1 MHPIILF
8 GKEIAINPV
17 MISFGPFSIYW
28 YGFFIVSAIVL
39 SFCLAQKRIE
49 KKKLDFGIT
58 LDNIYDF
65 IIGAV
70 LISILSARLYYVVFN
85 LKYYLANPSE
95 ILQIWNGGLA
105 IYGGIIGAIIYTLIF
120 CRRKKVVFYNLADFA
135 APYLVLSQSIGRWGN
150 FVNQEAY
157 GYTTNVPWKM
167 GIFDSTISSY
177 IYVHPTFFYE
187 SICNIILFFIL
198 MKMSKKR
205 KFNGQIFFTYMI
217 GYGIVRSVI
226 EGLRTDSLMV
236 GNFRVSQVLS
246 VIFVILFG
254 IMYYRAEKCRTKDAK
269 QV

>member
-17 MISFGPFSIYW
+17 MISVGPFSIYW

-39 SFCLAQKRIE
+39 SFFLAKRRIE

-58 LDNIYDF
+58 LDNLYDF

-70 LISILSARLYYVVFN
+70 FVSILSARLYYVLFN

-105 IYGGIIGAIIYTLIF
+105 IYGGIIGAIIYSLIF
-120 CRRKKVVFYNLADFA
+120 CRSKKIVFYNLADLA
-135 APYLVLSQSIGRWGN
+135 APYLALSQSIGRWGN

-157 GYTTNVPWKM
+157 GYVTNLPWKM
-167 GIFDSTISSY
+167 GIFDSSIGDY

-187 SICNIILFFIL
+187 SICNFILFWIL
-198 MKMSKKR
+198 MKISKNR
-205 KFNGQIFFTYMI
+205 KFEGQTFFLYMI
-217 GYGIVRSVI
+217 GYGIIRSIV
-226 EGLRTDSLMV
+226 EGLRTDSLMI
-236 GNFRVSQVLS
+236 GNFRISQVLS
-246 VIFVILFG
+246 LVFVGLFG
-254 IMYYRAEKCRTKDAK
+254 VMYFYKIKCRTKDN
-269 QV
+269 

>member
-17 MISFGPFSIYW
+17 MISVGPFSIYW

-39 SFCLAQKRIE
+39 SFFLAKRRIE

-58 LDNIYDF
+58 LDNLYDF

-70 LISILSARLYYVVFN
+70 FVSILSARLYYVLFN

-105 IYGGIIGAIIYTLIF
+105 IYGGIIGAIIYSLIF
-120 CRRKKVVFYNLADFA
+120 CRSKKIVFYNLADLA

-157 GYTTNVPWKM
+157 GYLTDLPWKM
-167 GIFDSTISSY
+167 GIFDSSIGDY

-187 SICNIILFFIL
+187 SICNFILFWIL
-198 MKMSKKR
+198 MKISKNR
-205 KFNGQIFFTYMI
+205 KFEGQIFFLYMI
-217 GYGIVRSVI
+217 GYGIIRSII
-226 EGLRTDSLMV
+226 EGLRTDSLMM
-236 GNFRVSQVLS
+236 GNFRISQVLS
-246 VIFVILFG
+246 LVFVGLFG
-254 IMYYRAEKCRTKDAK
+254 VMYYYKIKCRTKDN
-269 QV
+269 

>member
-17 MISFGPFSIYW
+17 MISVGPFSIYW

-39 SFCLAQKRIE
+39 SFFLAKRRIE

-58 LDNIYDF
+58 LDNLYDF

-70 LISILSARLYYVVFN
+70 FVSILSARLYYVLFN

-95 ILQIWNGGLA
+95 FLQIWNGGLA
-105 IYGGIIGAIIYTLIF
+105 IYGGIIGAIIYSLIF
-120 CRRKKVVFYNLADFA
+120 CRSKKIVFYNLADLA

-157 GYTTNVPWKM
+157 GYLTDLPWKM
-167 GIFDSTISSY
+167 GIFDSSIGDY

-187 SICNIILFFIL
+187 SICNFILFWIL
-198 MKMSKKR
+198 MKISKNR
-205 KFNGQIFFTYMI
+205 KFEGQTFFLYMI
-217 GYGIVRSVI
+217 GYGIIRSII
-226 EGLRTDSLMV
+226 EGLRTDSLMM
-236 GNFRVSQVLS
+236 GNFRISQVLS
-246 VIFVILFG
+246 LVFVGLFG
-254 IMYYRAEKCRTKDAK
+254 VMYYYKIKCRTKDN
-269 QV
+269 

>member
-17 MISFGPFSIYW
+17 MISWGPFSIYW
-28 YGFFIVSAIVL
+28 YGFFIVGAILL
-39 SFCLAQKRIE
+39 SFSLAKRRIE

-70 LISILSARLYYVVFN
+70 FVSILSARLYYVLFN
-85 LKYYLANPSE
+85 LEYYLANPSE

-120 CRRKKVVFYNLADFA
+120 CRRKGIVFYNLADLA
-135 APYLVLSQSIGRWGN
+135 APYLALSQSIGRWGN

-157 GYTTNVPWKM
+157 GFATNVPWKM
-167 GIFDSTISSY
+167 GIFDATLGDY

-187 SICNIILFFIL
+187 SICNFILFFIL
-198 MKMSKKR
+198 SKISKNR
-205 KFNGQIFFTYMI
+205 RFRGQVFFSYMI
-217 GYGIVRSVI
+217 GYGIIRSMV
-226 EGLRTDSLMV
+226 EGLRTDSLML
-236 GNFRVSQVLS
+236 GNFRVSQILGL
-246 VIFVILFG
+246 IFVILFG
-254 IMYYRAEKCRTKDAK
+254 IMYYRGEKCRTKDTM
-269 QV
+269 